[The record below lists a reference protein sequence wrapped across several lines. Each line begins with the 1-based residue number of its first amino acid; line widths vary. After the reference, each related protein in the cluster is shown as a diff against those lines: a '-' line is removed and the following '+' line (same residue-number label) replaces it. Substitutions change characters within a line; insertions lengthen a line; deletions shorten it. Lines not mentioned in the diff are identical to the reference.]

1 MDTIFINS
9 ENSKTS
15 ELYRLLLNLP
25 DIIDYKRSDK
35 YVAILNLNIYYTWRI
50 IKKS

>member
-1 MDTIFINS
+1 MDTKFINS

-15 ELYRLLLNLP
+15 ELYGLLLNLP
-25 DIIDYKRSDK
+25 DKIDYKRNDK
-35 YVAILNLNIYYTWRI
+35 YVPILNLNIYYTWRV